1 MRLCKEGDLV
11 LMRTSGKTAI
21 TCRPRMV
28 RILLMVAAVALVVTW
43 LSPTALLTSEQE
55 SPRVIQGAD
64 AAIVDSGY
72 TRHYASLN
80 GWEYRSEFVDVN
92 WLVSTLARAGISA
105 AVITDHD
112 LEIGALRSYKALV
125 LPSTSCMSQLAAEN
139 IAQFAEGGGRV
150 FATFDTSVRDDFWRP
165 YADYGLTEIMGVR
178 YSSTGEVDADPMIAS
193 AGSHPI
199 FRGLDSTIPVPRQ
212 RGLVNR
218 VNHDALVLAKWSDGR
233 LAMTETRYGIYCSEN
248 LFSAENAATPEVAA
262 LITNIIEYLVNVKY
276 GAQFNLGQLNT
287 KAAWY
292 TPPADRERI
301 AHDLRRLASA
311 GFNMV
316 FVSAF
321 SEGQALYPSQ
331 AAERNPA
338 YGDFDPLQ
346 ASIEEGRLLGL
357 SMHAWVEAF
366 DAGKAAEDGSLPPLL
381 QANPGWAAMKRG
393 DRSPS
398 PTRDG
403 QYFLSPAHPEV
414 QQFVMDIAREIVAC
428 YAPDGIHLG
437 SVCYPADQ
445 AAPYGYNPAVLEL
458 AAAELGFTPRS
469 IGLDIA
475 KWNAWFDWR
484 CSNLNAFAGRLISMI
499 REASPGT
506 LISASV
512 YTYPDSMLL
521 RMQDWSKWATAGW
534 LDFVVPLTNTRV
546 ADLVDTLVRAAQG
559 FAGVKTPVVAGID
572 AASMPTA
579 ARSFAPA
586 LAGLVDAARAA
597 GAYGVSISD
606 TRVLSDEALFAL
618 LDGPFRTPTE

>member
-1 MRLCKEGDLV
+1 
-11 LMRTSGKTAI
+11 
-21 TCRPRMV
+21 MV
-28 RILLMVAAVALVVTW
+28 RIAFIVAAAVACVIW
-43 LSPTALLTSEQE
+43 LSPAALPTSEQD
-55 SPRVIQGAD
+55 SPYARQGAD

-72 TRHYASLN
+72 TRHWASLN
-80 GWEYRSEFVDVN
+80 AWDYRSEFVDVN
-92 WLVSTLARAGISA
+92 WLVSTLAKAGISA

-112 LEIGALRSYKALV
+112 LETGALRSYKALV

-139 IAQFAEGGGRV
+139 IAQFAEAGGRV

-165 YADYGLTEIMGVR
+165 YPDYGLTKIMGVR
-178 YSSTGEVDADPMIAS
+178 YSSTEEVDADPMIAS
-193 AGSHPI
+193 ARSHPI

-212 RGLVNR
+212 RGLANR

-248 LFSAENAATPEVAA
+248 LFSADNAATPEVAA
-262 LITNIIEYLVNVKY
+262 VIINTIGYLVNVKY
-276 GAQFNLGQLNT
+276 GAQFNLGQLKT

-301 AHDLRRLASA
+301 AHDLRRLATA
-311 GFNMV
+311 GFNTV

-321 SEGQALYPSQ
+321 SQGQALYPSQ
-331 AAERNPA
+331 VAESNPA

-346 ASIEEGRLLGL
+346 ASIEEGRLLEL

-366 DAGKAAEDGSLPPLL
+366 DAGQAAKDGSLPRLL
-381 QANPGWAAMKRG
+381 QLNPGWAAMKRD
-393 DRSPS
+393 DRGPAAA
-398 PTRDG
+398 RDG
-403 QYFLSPAHPEV
+403 HYFLSAAHPEV
-414 QQFVMDIAREIVAC
+414 QQFVMDIARELVTC

-437 SVCYPADQ
+437 SVCYPAGQ
-445 AAPYGYNPAVLEL
+445 AAPYDYNPAVLQL
-458 AAAELGFTPRS
+458 AAADLGFTPRS

-484 CSNLNAFAGRLISMI
+484 CSNLSAFAGRLISTI

-512 YTYPDSMLL
+512 YTYPDSVLL
-521 RMQDWSKWATAGW
+521 RMQDWSRWAAAGW

-579 ARSFAPA
+579 ARSYAPA

-597 GAYGVSISD
+597 GAYGVSIYD
-606 TRVLSDEALFAL
+606 TRALSDEALFAL
-618 LDGPFRTPTE
+618 VDGPFRTPTE